1 MLYTLYMCNPLETTF
16 EIGQPVVYPQQG
28 LGIIRGIKTRQRENG
43 TVSYYEI
50 YLEHTEMTLMI
61 PVSSVKDLGVRALV
75 TAEEAKQAI
84 ESISGKPDLGP
95 ADWKLRYQKN
105 VDLMKTGKIGN
116 IAKVVQTLYNRSKL
130 KELPIHERKLY
141 DGALSL
147 LIDEASIAMDRDKD
161 EISTMILS
169 RLEKK

>member
-1 MLYTLYMCNPLETTF
+1 MSEPLEPTF

-28 LGIIRGIKTRQRENG
+28 LGIIRGIKERQRENG
-43 TVSYYEI
+43 VTKYYEI
-50 YLEHTEMTLMI
+50 YLENTEMTLMI
-61 PVSSVKDLGVRALV
+61 PVSSACELGVRPLV
-75 TAEEAKQAI
+75 TAQEAKKAI

-105 VDLMKTGKIGN
+105 VDLMKTGKICN
-116 IAKVVQTLYNRSKL
+116 IAKVVQTLYYRSKL

-141 DGALSL
+141 DGALTL
-147 LIDEASIAMDRDKD
+147 LIDESSIAMERDKD